1 MHNKSLDKQK
11 DFYDG
16 KQIYMKAFEYKD
28 IGYTNM
34 TWDEEVFD
42 LEGMKN
48 VKWVKSTNYKVD
60 GKSLG

>member
-1 MHNKSLDKQK
+1 
-11 DFYDG
+11 
-16 KQIYMKAFEYKD
+16 
-28 IGYTNM
+28 M

-60 GKSLG
+60 GKSLFVYQKIYYAYLHYLHDINI

>member
-1 MHNKSLDKQK
+1 MSNYKFNDWFLKKQLEAI
-11 DFYDG
+11 DD
-16 KQIYMKAFEYKD
+16 IMKNN
-28 IGYTNM
+28 NM